1 MSELSCSIH
10 ATGRSSYEMMK
21 SDGTC
26 TDRSGYRGNSKGA
39 AMGHFYFHVRT
50 GDRLTP
56 DEEGADFPD
65 LAAAQREAVLAARE
79 VLADA
84 IMSGKPD
91 VPEAF
96 VIADE
101 RGRPLDIVKIAT
113 VLPRSLKT

>member
-1 MSELSCSIH
+1 MV
-10 ATGRSSYEMMK
+10 K
-21 SDGTC
+21 SDGTGR
-26 TDRSGYRGNSKGA
+26 DRSGYRGGYSKRV

-50 GDRLTP
+50 GDHLIP

-65 LAAAQREAVLAARE
+65 LAAARCEAVLAARE

-101 RGRPLDIVKIAT
+101 RGRPLDMVQIAT
-113 VLPRSLKT
+113 VLPRSMKT